1 MEEKQYLYDRLR
13 EYCEEEDHY
22 PFHMPGHKRRMG
34 SMTDPFRIDITEID
48 GFDDLHHPSDLLK
61 DAQERA
67 AALYGSEETYFL
79 INGST
84 AGLLSAIGAC
94 AHARNL
100 AVPAF
105 GSRKIVMA
113 RNCHRSVYHAVY
125 LNRLE
130 PVYLYPEPYGAR
142 EQEEQQSLQR
152 SAAWKTADG
161 NAADGNAADENAAG
175 GNAADRNDTAG
186 EESVRHGAEM
196 MLNGRIRPRDVE
208 EALSRAE
215 NVCAVVITSPTY
227 DGVISDVRRIA
238 SIAHRHGIPLIV
250 DEAHGAHF
258 GFHSAFPDSSVHL
271 GADLVIHSLHKTL
284 PSLTQTALLHVNGN
298 YTDRELVRR
307 MLNIY
312 QTSSPSYVLMASID
326 ECIRRMQHRGERDLE
341 QLSDMLDR
349 FYVLTQELEVLALV
363 RTDDPSRIVIGS
375 GTSRLSGLQICDI
388 LREQYH
394 LELEMAGPAYA
405 LALAAAG
412 DDEEGF
418 VRLAQA
424 LLEID
429 RELALC
435 ARFPE
440 RRGADWLEKYKEYR
454 ILSGQMKRDERPPE
468 TGIRGMRGI
477 RPEAG
482 VPLYRAWDM
491 PASPKQLGSCR
502 GCVSGEFVYLYP
514 PGLPMIVP
522 GEVVEEDFIQTVQ
535 TLREKGFLFM
545 GCRDEN
551 MDHLMVLEAA
561 QEEQDPQVVFR
572 VRP

>member
-1 MEEKQYLYDRLR
+1 
-13 EYCEEEDHY
+13 
-22 PFHMPGHKRRMG
+22 
-34 SMTDPFRIDITEID
+34 
-48 GFDDLHHPSDLLK
+48 
-61 DAQERA
+61 
-67 AALYGSEETYFL
+67 
-79 INGST
+79 
-84 AGLLSAIGAC
+84 
-94 AHARNL
+94 
-100 AVPAF
+100 
-105 GSRKIVMA
+105 
-113 RNCHRSVYHAVY
+113 
-125 LNRLE
+125 
-130 PVYLYPEPYGAR
+130 
-142 EQEEQQSLQR
+142 
-152 SAAWKTADG
+152 
-161 NAADGNAADENAAG
+161 
-175 GNAADRNDTAG
+175 
-186 EESVRHGAEM
+186 M

-208 EALSRAE
+208 EALSRTE

-341 QLSDMLDR
+341 QLSDMLER

-394 LELEMAGPAYA
+394 LEPEMAGPAYA

-440 RRGADWLEKYKEYR
+440 RRGAGWLEKYKEYR
-454 ILSGQMKRDERPPE
+454 VRPGQMKRDERPPE
-468 TGIRGMRGI
+468 TGIRGMRET

>member
-142 EQEEQQSLQR
+142 EKKEPYEAREEPNGTGE
-152 SAAWKTADG
+152 KKEIYDG
-161 NAADGNAADENAAG
+161 
-175 GNAADRNDTAG
+175 RN
-186 EESVRHGAEM
+186 GAEM
-196 MLNGRIRPRDVE
+196 MLNGRIRPQDVE
-208 EALSRAE
+208 EALSRTE

-326 ECIRRMQHRGERDLE
+326 ECIRRMQHRGERDLA

-349 FYVLTQELEVLALV
+349 FYVLTQNLEVLALV

-394 LELEMAGPAYA
+394 LETEMAGPAYA

-440 RRGADWLEKYKEYR
+440 RRGAGWLEKYKEYR

>member
-142 EQEEQQSLQR
+142 EEKEPY
-152 SAAWKTADG
+152 
-161 NAADGNAADENAAG
+161 E
-175 GNAADRNDTAG
+175 AG
-186 EESVRHGAEM
+186 EEPNGTGEKKEIYDGRNGAEM

-208 EALSRAE
+208 EALSRTE

-349 FYVLTQELEVLALV
+349 FYVLTQNLEVLALV
-363 RTDDPSRIVIGS
+363 RSDDPSRIVIGS

-394 LELEMAGPAYA
+394 LEPEMAGPAYA

-491 PASPKQLGSCR
+491 PASPKLLGSCR

-545 GCRDEN
+545 GCRDEK
-551 MDHLMVLEAA
+551 MAHLMVLEAA
-561 QEEQDPQVVFR
+561 QEEQNPQVVFR